1 MPVSFADYLLIASGA
16 LAAGFVNGLAG
27 FGVALVSLGFW
38 LHVLPPGVAG
48 ALAALCSVIGH
59 VQTAPAM
66 WRTIEWRRF
75 LPFVVA
81 GLAFAPLGVAL
92 VDRLDAD
99 PLKLALG
106 VFLIAYSILMLLL
119 RNPPTVRF
127 GGAAA
132 DAVVGAIG
140 GLLGGLAGLSGAL
153 TTVWCQLRGWTKDQQ
168 RGVYQPFNF
177 AVLTFAVALYAATG
191 GLTRDFLWLVLICLP
206 GTLIGVQVGIR
217 CYGLIGDLQFRR
229 IVLALLLF
237 SGVALVA
244 ARLL

>member
-1 MPVSFADYLLIASGA
+1 MPESAADYLLIALGA

-38 LHVLPPGVAG
+38 LHVMPPGVAG

-59 VQTAPAM
+59 VQTAPSM
-66 WRTIEWRRF
+66 WRTISWPRF
-75 LPFVVA
+75 LPFVIA
-81 GLAFAPLGVAL
+81 GLLFAPLGVAL
-92 VDRLDAD
+92 VDRLDAN

-106 VFLIAYSILMLLL
+106 VFLIGYSLLMLTL

-127 GGAAA
+127 GGKAA
-132 DAVVGAIG
+132 DTLVGAVG

-153 TTVWCQLRGWTKDQQ
+153 TTVWCQLRGWTKDEQ

-177 AVLTFAVALYAATG
+177 AILALTVLLHALSG
-191 GLTRDFLWLVLICLP
+191 GMTRDFLWLALICLP
-206 GTLIGVQVGIR
+206 GTLIGVQIGIR

-229 IVLALLLF
+229 IVLALLLG
-237 SGVALVA
+237 SGVALVV
-244 ARLL
+244 ARLW